1 MGGRVKAVYT
11 VPELADLA
19 GVSRWQMR
27 TLLEGN
33 QVPLR
38 PVGVG
43 KERRRV
49 VVLLA
54 DLKAA
59 FPELWASMVERCR
72 LVRVPIE
79 R

>member
-1 MGGRVKAVYT
+1 MVKAIYT
-11 VPELADLA
+11 VPELAEMA

-27 TLLEGN
+27 AVLVGAD
-33 QVPLR
+33 VPLR

-59 FPELWASMVERCR
+59 FPELWSSLVERCV
-72 LVRVPIE
+72 LDRVPIE